1 MDCWY
6 CLACISTDMCQ
17 QQLYCKTEVTRSQN
31 KLISPIILHA
41 HVCSKSINKYITHLF
56 VFVHRHIKLYIHSW
70 LFNILHV
77 WYFINQHPIKL
88 MVSVVN
94 LALLCLSAPCC
105 ELKCVSALK
114 CQARLCPFK
123 RGYPDNHFYLIL
135 DLQSQVHMMQGF
147 FFFTFFMPDTS
158 SRHQRKRRQILLYIW
173 QTYRSGLVLSLE
185 IDPGCPASFLGIES
199 AKMLIIAQFGV
210 FIFLLGEL
218 ES

>member
-1 MDCWY
+1 
-6 CLACISTDMCQ
+6 
-17 QQLYCKTEVTRSQN
+17 
-31 KLISPIILHA
+31 
-41 HVCSKSINKYITHLF
+41 
-56 VFVHRHIKLYIHSW
+56 
-70 LFNILHV
+70 
-77 WYFINQHPIKL
+77 

-94 LALLCLSAPCC
+94 VALLCLSAPCC

-147 FFFTFFMPDTS
+147 FFFTFCMPDTS
-158 SRHQRKRRQILLYIW
+158 TTSEKKRQILLYIW
-173 QTYRSGLVLSLE
+173 QTYRSGLVLSLD
-185 IDPGCPASFLGIES
+185 IGPGCTAAFLGIES
-199 AKMLIIAQFGV
+199 AKMLIIAQFRV